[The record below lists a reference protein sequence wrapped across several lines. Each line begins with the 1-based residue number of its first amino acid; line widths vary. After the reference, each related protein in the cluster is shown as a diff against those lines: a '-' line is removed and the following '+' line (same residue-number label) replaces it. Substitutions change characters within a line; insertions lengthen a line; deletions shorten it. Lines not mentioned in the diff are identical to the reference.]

1 VSLSC
6 DTVFAVRFLVLG
18 PLQVLDDDRTVPIEG
33 RRLREVLACLLADPN
48 QIVSVESLVDRLW
61 PGRPPGRPA
70 ATVQVYVGRLR
81 ALLEPGRTARARD
94 GRICTEG
101 AGYRLTVDRDELDL
115 FEFER
120 LVEDGREALRAGS
133 PEMASDLLRRALG
146 LWRGP
151 VLADLDVDA
160 LTRDYVPGLTS
171 ARLGAVEDRVDADLQ
186 LGRHGDLAGELTT
199 LVEKYPE
206 RERLR
211 AAYLVAL
218 YRCGRKPDALA
229 NYDRWRR
236 MMRDEQGLDPGLE
249 LQRTWQ
255 DIIVDDPRLAMLAA
269 GGEVGLGCQLPA
281 ALPDFVGREAE
292 LARLSDQLARPAS
305 EPATVPVVGISGEPG
320 LGKTAFAVRLAH
332 GLRSRYPDGQL
343 YVVLHG
349 CTADPAQPGAVLAD
363 LLGGLGVTGNA
374 LPAGVE
380 QRGALLRAR
389 LTGRQVL
396 LVLDDAAGAAQVR
409 PLLPSNPDCA
419 VIVTSRRRLIGLP
432 GVHDVSLPL
441 LDDAAA
447 TELVRRCTGDGRSAT
462 DPDAEAEIVRLC
474 GGLPL
479 ALRIAGSRLVA
490 RPHWSASRLRD
501 ALRDEQRRLDELT
514 AGDLAVRASIAT
526 SWQLLSPEAAL
537 LLRRFGLA
545 PAGPLPAWA
554 AAPLLAQPLD
564 AVEATIEEL
573 IDARLLD
580 PIRPAGPIWAAAS
593 LRLHDLTRLYAREQA
608 MAGDSQSDREE
619 ALTRLLQTWRALV
632 REAVIAG
639 ACAAGIPEPGTT
651 GWSLPVRE
659 RAELV
664 GSGLGWLDAHR
675 GGVRAAIDL
684 AARTGQAALATELTL
699 LVAGYYSL
707 RGLLDDWQ
715 ATATAA
721 HAAALRAGCRPSI
734 AGSARTLGEL
744 LLEQGDLTGG
754 SQMLLEART
763 ISAEVA
769 DPRGHALAQL
779 GVAFASRASGDL
791 AAAEHAFHTA
801 RAELEALGDVL
812 SAAHATAELGLILQ
826 QTGRPTDAEDHL
838 HTALHIFAAHGYSR
852 AQAQAHRRLGTVS
865 LSRGRYN
872 EAIEKFGR
880 AARMCAEVG
889 DRRGQAEAIYKIGSA
904 ALDRGD
910 LALAESH
917 LDHAAALLH
926 GIGDH
931 RAEAYTNLVRGQLYQ
946 RTGRAP
952 EGRRLL
958 LQALDDFRAFGDLR
972 GAELT
977 CTALGAPSPA
987 PQPAAHTSAPRIRPS
1002 R

>member
-1 VSLSC
+1 MVTGACAAVSPSC
-6 DTVFAVRFLVLG
+6 DTVLAVRFLVLG
-18 PLQVLDDDRTVPIEG
+18 PLQVFDGGRAVPIEG

-48 QIVSVESLVDRLW
+48 QIVSVDSLVDRLW
-61 PGRPPGRPA
+61 PRRPPGRPA
-70 ATVQVYVGRLR
+70 AAVQVYVGRLR
-81 ALLEPGRTARARD
+81 ALLEPGRAARARD
-94 GRICTEG
+94 GRISTEG
-101 AGYRLTVDRDELDL
+101 AGYRLTVDEDELDL
-115 FEFER
+115 FEFRR
-120 LVEDGREALRAGS
+120 LVDDGRGALQAGS
-133 PEMASDLLRRALG
+133 PGSASDTLHRALG

-151 VLADLDVDA
+151 VLADVNVDA
-160 LTRDYVPGLTS
+160 LARDYVPVLAD
-171 ARLGAVEDRVDADLQ
+171 ARLAALEDRVDADLQ
-186 LGRHGDLAGELTT
+186 LGRHGNLVGELTA
-199 LVEKYPE
+199 LVEDHPE

-218 YRCGRKPDALA
+218 YCCGRKPDALA

-236 MMRDEQGLDPGLE
+236 RMRDEQGLDPGPE

-255 DIIVDDPRLAMLAA
+255 DIIADHPRLAILAA
-269 GGEVGLGCQLPA
+269 GREAGWGCQLPA

-292 LARLSDQLARPAS
+292 LARLSDHLTRPAS
-305 EPATVPVVGISGEPG
+305 EPATVRVLGISGEPG
-320 LGKTAFAVRLAH
+320 LGKTAFAVQLAH
-332 GLRSRYPDGQL
+332 GLRSHYPDGQL
-343 YVVLHG
+343 YAVLHG
-349 CTADPAQPGAVLAD
+349 CTTDPAQPGAVLAD

-380 QRGALLRAR
+380 QRAALLRAR
-389 LTGRQVL
+389 LTGRRVL
-396 LVLDDAAGAAQVR
+396 LVLDDAAGTAQVR
-409 PLLPSNPDCA
+409 PLLPSGPHCA
-419 VIVTSRRRLIGLP
+419 VIVTSRRRLVGPP

-490 RPHWSASRLRD
+490 RPHWPASRLRD

-526 SWQLLSPEAAL
+526 SWQLLSPDAAR
-537 LLRRFGLA
+537 LLRRLGLA
-545 PAGPLPAWA
+545 PAGLLPGWV
-554 AAPLLAQPLD
+554 AAPLLAQPLA
-564 AVEATIEEL
+564 AVEATVDEL

-580 PIRPAGPIWAAAS
+580 PIRPAGPMWAAAS

-608 MAGDSQSDREE
+608 MAGDSGADREA
-619 ALTRLLQTWRALV
+619 ALTRLLQTWRSLV

-651 GWSLPVRE
+651 GWSLPARE
-659 RAELV
+659 QTELV
-664 GSGLGWLDAHR
+664 GSGLDWLDAHR
-675 GGVRAAIDL
+675 GGVRAAIEL
-684 AARTGQAALATELTL
+684 AARTGRAALATELTL

-715 ATATAA
+715 AAATAA
-721 HAAALRAGCRPSI
+721 HAAAVRAGCRPSI

-744 LLEQGDLTGG
+744 QLEQGDLTGG
-754 SQMLLEART
+754 SRMLLEART

-826 QTGRPTDAEDHL
+826 QTGRPADAEDHL
-838 HTALHIFAAHGYSR
+838 HTALHTFAAHGYAR
-852 AQAQAHRRLGTVS
+852 AQALTHRRLGAVS
-865 LSRGRYN
+865 LGRGRYN

-880 AARMCAEVG
+880 AERICAEVG
-889 DRRGQAEAIYKIGSA
+889 DRRGQAEALYKIGSA

-910 LALAESH
+910 LPLAERH
-917 LDHAAALLH
+917 LDRAAALLR
-926 GIGDH
+926 GIGDR
-931 RAEAYTNLVRGQLYQ
+931 RAEAYTNLARGQLCQ
-946 RTGRAP
+946 RTGRAH
-952 EGRRLL
+952 EARRLL
-958 LQALDDFRAFGDLR
+958 LHALDEFRAFGDLR

-977 CTALGAPSPA
+977 GTALV
-987 PQPAAHTSAPRIRPS
+987 S
-1002 R
+1002 RA